1 MGYPL
6 LERITMSDTGEPPK
20 LLTALPKRERIAL
33 IYRIRIWYPRMKAI
47 YDEVVRAYE
56 MNPVTPDPECVAL
69 LGGFRTGKTTIV
81 ESFCS
86 QHPRQVLEENTHVPV
101 LKVVMPAKAS
111 VGNVLSTMLVALG
124 DPLADRGSI
133 GAKQHRL
140 QRLLNDC
147 RVQMM
152 ILDEANH
159 FVDRDSER
167 ILHDVSNTMK
177 SLIKEQ
183 NVACV
188 LVGLPY
194 TEEVLR
200 VNEQFG
206 GLFGDPHL
214 LEPFRW
220 NEEAPA
226 TVEEFRTFLRQV
238 EQQLPLAT
246 RTCLASRE
254 MAWRCFVA
262 TQGKVGYIMR
272 LLRRAAEEA
281 VLHDE
286 PGLSQALLCEAFDRT
301 LAGHRRGLANP
312 FQDAIPETV
321 GPLETEYWP
330 VRRRQA
336 S

>member
-1 MGYPL
+1 
-6 LERITMSDTGEPPK
+6 MSDSGE
-20 LLTALPKRERIAL
+20 LPKTLTLLSKAERIAL
-33 IYRIRIWYPRMKAI
+33 IYRIRIWYPRMRAI

-56 MNPVTPDPECVAL
+56 INPITPDPECVAL

-86 QHPRQVLEENTHVPV
+86 HHPRQVLKESTQVPV

-111 VGNVLSTMLVALG
+111 MGNLLTTMLAALG

-133 GAKQHRL
+133 GTKQHRL
-140 QRLLNDC
+140 QRFIVDC
-147 RVQMM
+147 GVQMM

-167 ILHDVSNTMK
+167 VLHDVSNTMK
-177 SLIKEQ
+177 SLIKEH

-206 GLFGDPHL
+206 SLFGDPHQ

-220 NEEAPA
+220 DEEQS
-226 TVEEFRTFLRQV
+226 TTIEEFRLFLRQV
-238 EQQLPLAT
+238 EQQLPLAV
-246 RTCLASRE
+246 RTILTSRE

-272 LLRRAAEEA
+272 LLRRAAESA
-281 VLHDE
+281 ILQDE
-286 PGLSQALLCEAFDRT
+286 PGLSKPLLYEAFERT
-301 LAGHRRGLANP
+301 LAGHRRGLPNP
-312 FQDAIPETV
+312 FTKEVPETT
-321 GPLETEYWP
+321 GPAEPAYWP
-330 VRRRQA
+330 IRRR
-336 S
+336 SVS

>member
-1 MGYPL
+1 MNA
-6 LERITMSDTGEPPK
+6 TGEPPK
-20 LLTALPKRERIAL
+20 LLAELSKPERIAL
-33 IYRIRIWYPRMKAI
+33 IYRIRVWYPRMKAI
-47 YDEVVRAYE
+47 YDEVARAYD

-86 QHPRQVLEENTHVPV
+86 HHPRQVFQTSTHVPV

-111 VGNVLSTMLVALG
+111 MGNLLTTMLAALG

-140 QRLLNDC
+140 HRFIADC
-147 RVQMM
+147 GVEMM

-167 ILHDVSNTMK
+167 VLHDVSNTMK

-206 GLFGDPHL
+206 SLFGDPYL
-214 LEPFRW
+214 LAPFCW
-220 NEEAPA
+220 EETQPA
-226 TVEEFRTFLRQV
+226 TIEEFRMFLRQV

-246 RTCLASRE
+246 RTALASRE

-272 LLRRAAEEA
+272 LLRRAAEAA
-281 VLHDE
+281 VLRDE
-286 PGLSQALLCEAFDRT
+286 LGLSLPLLHEAFDRT

-312 FQDAIPETV
+312 FQEAIPDTV
-321 GPLETEYWP
+321 GPVETEYWP
-330 VRRRQA
+330 VRKRQA

>member
-1 MGYPL
+1 
-6 LERITMSDTGEPPK
+6 MSHPGEPQQPWTE
-20 LLTALPKRERIAL
+20 LSEQQRIAL
-33 IYRIRIWYPRMKAI
+33 IYRIRVWYPRMKGI

-111 VGNVLSTMLVALG
+111 VGNMLSTMLVALG

-159 FVDRDSER
+159 FVDRDSQR
-167 ILHDVSNTMK
+167 VLHDVSNTMK

-183 NVACV
+183 NIACV

-200 VNEQFG
+200 ANEQFG
-206 GLFGDPHL
+206 SLFGDPHT
-214 LEPFRW
+214 LEPFQW
-220 NEEAPA
+220 EEDQPE
-226 TVEEFRTFLRQV
+226 TVEEFRMFLRQV
-238 EQQLPLAT
+238 EQQLPLT
-246 RTCLASRE
+246 SRSFLASRE

-262 TQGKVGYIMR
+262 TLGKVGYIMR
-272 LLRRAAEEA
+272 LLRRAAEAA
-281 VLHDE
+281 VQHE
-286 PGLSQALLCEAFDRT
+286 ETGLSRTLLHEAFKRT
-301 LAGHRRGLANP
+301 LAGNRRGLANP
-312 FQDAIPETV
+312 FSEVVPETA
-321 GPLETEYWP
+321 GPVETEYWP

-336 S
+336 G